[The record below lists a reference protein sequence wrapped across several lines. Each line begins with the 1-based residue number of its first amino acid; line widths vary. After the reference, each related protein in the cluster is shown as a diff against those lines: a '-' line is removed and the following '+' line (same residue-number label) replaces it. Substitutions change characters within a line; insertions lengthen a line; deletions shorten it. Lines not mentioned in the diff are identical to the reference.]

1 MKFEII
7 KNSEGCKKWNIPDN
21 EYKGQI
27 PGLSCGWE
35 FEVKMSDGTLDS
47 LSVIYE
53 EATPEETVELNY
65 LDRSAEFHGYSL
77 TGRVVFRGYGRNY
90 YDTDY
95 RDWCVITLTDEEV
108 DEIINEYK

>member
-27 PGLSCGWE
+27 PGLCCGWE
-35 FEVKMSDGTLDS
+35 FEVKTNKGELDS
-47 LSVIYE
+47 LSVIFE

-65 LDRSAEFHGYSL
+65 LDRDTEFRGYTL
-77 TGRVVFRGYGRNY
+77 TGRVVFRGYARSY
-90 YDTDY
+90 YDSEY
-95 RDWCVITLTDEEV
+95 RDWFVEPLTDDEV
-108 DEIINEYK
+108 DQIRA